1 MPMVGGFSFLAHDWD
16 DLNPGI
22 YAKGHFYQKA
32 ALAGYIS
39 DVKQGQKI
47 GSTYIPVH
55 FISLVGFKKSDIKP
69 RNPAYTHVVT
79 DKVYCL
85 DVRFH

>member
-32 ALAGYIS
+32 ALAGYVS
-39 DVKQGQKI
+39 DVKQGRKPAYNRFHI
-47 GSTYIPVH
+47 YTVPVH
-55 FISLVGFKKSDIKP
+55 FISLVGFKKSDIKA
-69 RNPAYTHVVT
+69 RNPAFTHVVT

-85 DVRFH
+85 